1 MKLNLNTANIAT
13 ALVIIF
19 AVVGGVLV
27 IVSAV
32 GHPDP
37 AIRPSFKD
45 YIQDMAVAVGLLAV
59 GRGVAKTVPGA

>member
-1 MKLNLNTANIAT
+1 MKVNLNTSNIAT
-13 ALVIIF
+13 ALVIII
-19 AVVGGVLV
+19 AICGAVLV

-37 AIRPSFKD
+37 AIRLSFKD

>member
-1 MKLNLNTANIAT
+1 MPDLSKANIAT
-13 ALVIIF
+13 ALVLII
-19 AVVGGVLV
+19 ALAGAVLV

-37 AIRPSFKD
+37 AIRLTFKE
-45 YIQDMAVAVGLLAV
+45 YIQDMAIAVGLLAV